1 MVIQNYL
8 IFWHKADDG
17 ESLRAIE
24 SGDVCFIFSK
34 WHGATAIIVP
44 LSQFPSFDL
53 HCSIDTSGAVDMICP
68 GRLDSRELRRIC
80 HLGILKS
87 VRGLRTCFPVCGS
100 LENIATS
107 GGSFCLFCFE
117 ISLYINVQRAL
128 GILRKITKA

>member
-44 LSQFPSFDL
+44 LSQFPSFDV

-80 HLGILKS
+80 HLGILKRS
-87 VRGLRTCFPVCGS
+87 EERRVGKECTAHLLPRLRQP
-100 LENIATS
+100 
-107 GGSFCLFCFE
+107 
-117 ISLYINVQRAL
+117 
-128 GILRKITKA
+128 